1 MIKNIIFAIL
11 LFCSP
16 PLLFAQEKYIAV
28 FPEHVPPYYIY
39 KDGHTTGGFGNEL
52 LARLAARLNIS
63 IEFKA
68 MPSRQATI
76 QMIKSGQAHIIP
88 NTVKT
93 DKRTDFLLFSDAYQS
108 NPNAII
114 TRKDQDI
121 ESIQDL
127 ADKKK

>member
-1 MIKNIIFAIL
+1 MIKNIIFFAIL

-16 PLLFAQEKYIAV
+16 LLFFAQEKYIAV

-39 KDGHTTGGFGNEL
+39 KDGHTTGFGNEL

-93 DKRTDFLLFSDAYQS
+93 DKRTDFLLFFQMHI
-108 NPNAII
+108 NPIRMPSSQEKI
-114 TRKDQDI
+114 RI
-121 ESIQDL
+121 
-127 ADKKK
+127 